1 MIETKSEF
9 DVAGRSIVHRAPYV
23 GRVRYRMLLV
33 AALVLAACAGSE
45 AGPVPTSQVSSPP
58 SVPDLPP
65 STGTTESGA
74 TTTTVASSEDA
85 TTTTGP
91 ASNPER
97 ALAPDFSL
105 TLSDGSQ
112 YQLANETRPV
122 YLVFWA
128 EW

>member
-9 DVAGRSIVHRAPYV
+9 GVAGHSIEHRAPYLD
-23 GRVRYRMLLV
+23 GVRYRILLV
-33 AALVLAACAGSE
+33 AALVLAACGGSE
-45 AGPVPTSQVSSPP
+45 AGPVPSLSASTT
-58 SVPDLPP
+58 SVPAEPP
-65 STGTTESGA
+65 TTAATSDGA
-74 TTTTVASSEDA
+74 TTTTAVAPPEDE

-91 ASNPER
+91 APNPEH